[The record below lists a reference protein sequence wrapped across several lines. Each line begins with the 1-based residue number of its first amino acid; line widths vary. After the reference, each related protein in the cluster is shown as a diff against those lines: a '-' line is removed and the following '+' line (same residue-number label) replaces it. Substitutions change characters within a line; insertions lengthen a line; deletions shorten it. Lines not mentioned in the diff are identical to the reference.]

1 MFSREGIEA
10 VGNSPEQYA
19 AHLKA
24 EKLKWAP
31 VIKAANIKVE

>member
-10 VGNSPEQYA
+10 VGNPEQYA